1 MAPPSPPP
9 VNDDDAFAALQ
20 SILLSKQRERIE
32 ELERKNRQSEQE
44 AQAKIEKLQE
54 QLRILQ
60 ADLATQ
66 QQESSVS
73 RQRVQ
78 DLQLEISLLKTKS
91 KTDAEGLVAHLTPV
105 MGSLIGDKIRDS
117 GDEMA
122 EAMGPVMSKAIRVQI
137 RDSREDMVEAL
148 QPIILTTVQRAVGQ
162 FSREFQRNIDKRV
175 KATFGPQGIARTVR
189 ARLRGV
195 SPAELA
201 LRDSFPFIIEQIY
214 LIQVG
219 SGLLMSHYALNADD
233 AADSDLVSGMLTAIS
248 DFTRDSF
255 GKGDERNALDEIQY
269 GNQRIIIQGGQFAYV
284 AVVIDGVES
293 EGFRGRL
300 QQFVAE
306 LHLEYT
312 AQLQDFDG
320 DPATL
325 PNAEEDIRALAVL
338 LQGHDVEKD
347 VEGSPISR
355 NQKIGGAVAGLL
367 LVLFLMFSCFYL
379 NFTMALMP
387 LAFPSPTPTNTP
399 TATPTY
405 TPTATSTHTPTATNT
420 STATP
425 THTPT
430 ATPTHTPTST
440 PTNTPT
446 STPTHTPTQTPTATP
461 TNTPTATSTAT
472 PTGTPTATPP
482 PAYAFGSVWAR
493 NAPTLDAPIIG
504 TIPTNRRVVLLSV
517 YGDWAEVAWRY
528 EDTEGAPNRTG
539 WVELKWLKVR
549 DPISPNIVTPTAV
562 SP

>member
-1 MAPPSPPP
+1 MAPSPSPA
-9 VNDDDAFAALQ
+9 NDDDALAALQ
-20 SILLSKQRERIE
+20 SILLSKQRERIA
-32 ELERKNRQSEQE
+32 ELERRNQQSEQQS
-44 AQAKIEKLQE
+44 QAKIEKLQE
-54 QLRILQ
+54 LLRILQ

-66 QQESSVS
+66 QQESSIS

-78 DLQLEISLLKTKS
+78 ELQLEISLLKTKS
-91 KTDAEGLVAHLTPV
+91 KADAEGLVAHLTPV
-105 MGSLIGDKIRDS
+105 MGRLIGDKIRDS
-117 GDEMA
+117 SDEMA
-122 EAMGPVMSKAIRVQI
+122 EAMGPVMGKAIRVQI
-137 RDSREDMVEAL
+137 RDSRESMVEAL

-162 FSREFQRNIDKRV
+162 FSREFQRNIDKRL
-175 KATFGPQGIARTVR
+175 KSTFGPEGIARTVR

-219 SGLLMSHYALNADD
+219 SGLLMAHYALNADD

-255 GKGDERNALDEIQY
+255 GKGDDSNALDEIQY
-269 GNQRIIIQGGQFAYV
+269 GNQRIIIQAGQFAYA
-284 AVVIDGVES
+284 AVVLDGVEP

-300 QQFVAE
+300 HQFVVE
-306 LHLEYT
+306 LHLQYA
-312 AQLQDFDG
+312 AQLENFNG

-325 PNAEEDIRALAVL
+325 ESAEEDVRALAVL

-367 LVLFLMFSCFYL
+367 LVLFTMFACFYL

-387 LAFPSPTPTNTP
+387 LAFPSATPTNTP
-399 TATPTY
+399 TVTPTF
-405 TPTATSTHTPTATNT
+405 TPTSTATHTPTATNT
-420 STATP
+420 STAT
-425 THTPT
+425 
-430 ATPTHTPTST
+430 
-440 PTNTPT
+440 N
-446 STPTHTPTQTPTATP
+446 TPTATP
-461 TNTPTATSTAT
+461 TNTPTATPTNTPTATATHTPTPTATHTPTNTAT
-472 PTGTPTATPP
+472 PTPTYTPTATGTPTATPP

-493 NAPTLDAPIIG
+493 GTPDINATVVG
-504 TIPTNRRVVLLSV
+504 TIPENRRVVLLAV
-517 YGDWAEVAWRY
+517 YGEWARVTWLYTDEP
-528 EDTEGAPNRTG
+528 DSSTGTG

-549 DPISPNIVTPTAV
+549 DPISPDIVTPTAV